1 MSCTKKRGFTL
12 VEILIAATILSLIL
26 VISYKVFVSFSRSF
40 QQGSW
45 SLNTQ
50 NKLRN
55 ALSLIREE
63 MQKAT
68 PLTVVSMSGTAIT
81 EASYELNLTYSAIGL
96 DADGWCKLPGNSDI
110 ASWYICLPYVTGDA
124 DSPGARF
131 KCELKLE
138 NGQIIYTK
146 TLEDGSDPK
155 NKERIFNNHR
165 IIEDVASVLVKLD
178 AFDPDDKTAM
188 VASLVSLKVRVDH
201 PDKNAYEFAHVIAE
215 TGAKI
220 EVPVNSL

>member
-1 MSCTKKRGFTL
+1 MTRTKRAGFTL
-12 VEILIAATILSLIL
+12 VEILVAATILSLTL
-26 VISYKVFVSFSRSF
+26 VIGYKVFVGFSRSF

-45 SLNTQ
+45 SLNAQ

-55 ALSLIREE
+55 ALTFVREE

-68 PLTVVSMSGTAIT
+68 PLTTVSMSGTEIT
-81 EASYELNLTYSAIGL
+81 EASYELNLTIAGATV
-96 DADGWCKLPGNSDI
+96 DAEGWSELPANSDI
-110 ASWYICLPYVTGDA
+110 ATWYICLPYVTGDA

-138 NGQIIYTK
+138 NGQIFYTK

-155 NKERIFNNHR
+155 NKERTFSNHR
-165 IIEDVASVLVKLD
+165 VIEDVAYVRVKLE
-178 AFDPDDKTAM
+178 AFDPDNSTAG
-188 VASLVSLKVRVDH
+188 SLVSLKVRVDH

-220 EVPVNSL
+220 EVAVNSI